1 MQDNQDNESLP
12 ISVIAE
18 HADSAAVQDDSEL
31 PAAAQAAD
39 AESSVRDSRTL
50 QVADHGIDLSP
61 VPPAVPLP
69 SAATQQSPAPHTPAR
84 HAAATTK
91 NDDRFTLRDFFLWCG
106 MPVLIVILVRVFL
119 LGFYEIP
126 SRSMMDTIVPG
137 DRVVAS
143 KLSPKYIDLHRGDVV
158 VFKDPNN
165 WLSAEQ
171 SSGLGGGF
179 LIKRLIGLPGDTV
192 ECKGV
197 GQPITINGV
206 AINESSYIRPG
217 VDPSAFPFSVTV
229 TEGHVFVMG
238 DNRANSADS
247 RYHQDDGDH
256 GLVPMS
262 DIVGTGLVTYWPL
275 DRIGTLEAHHE
286 VFANVP
292 DRTASAS

>member
-1 MQDNQDNESLP
+1 MQDDQENEPLP

-18 HADSAAVQDDSEL
+18 AAEADAQQSADADEL
-31 PAAAQAAD
+31 DAD
-39 AESSVRDSRTL
+39 AESSARDLRTV
-50 QVADHGIDLSP
+50 QVADHGVDVTP
-61 VPPAVPLP
+61 VPPAVSATAIA
-69 SAATQQSPAPHTPAR
+69 SAAAVTGGAAAVKR
-84 HAAATTK
+84 HAK
-91 NDDRFTLRDFFLWCG
+91 RDEQSNDRFTVRDFFLWCG
-106 MPVLIVILVRVFL
+106 VPVLIVVLVRVFL

-137 DRVVAS
+137 DRVIAS
-143 KLSPKYIDLHRGDVV
+143 KLTPKYFDLQRGDVV

-192 ECKGV
+192 ECKGA

-256 GLVPMS
+256 GLVPIS
-262 DIVGTGLVTYWPL
+262 DVVGTGLVTYWPL
-275 DRIGTLEAHHE
+275 DRIGVLDAHHD
-286 VFANVP
+286 VFADVP
-292 DRTASAS
+292 NRNASAS